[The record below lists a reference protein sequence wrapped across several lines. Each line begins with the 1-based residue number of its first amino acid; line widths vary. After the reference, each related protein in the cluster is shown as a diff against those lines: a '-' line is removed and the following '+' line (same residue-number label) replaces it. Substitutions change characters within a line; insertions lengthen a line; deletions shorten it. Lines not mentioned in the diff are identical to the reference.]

1 MHTSKLFWPFSLVAL
16 FVYSMNKVG
25 YVFPDL
31 IQFYLNDLLVVPIV
45 ATLGMWLM
53 RWVLQQRDLVLV
65 QWQVIFIVVA
75 FSVVFEMVLPFL
87 MKRYT
92 GDPIDVLMYFIGG
105 LFYWK
110 IMNKYPAYS
119 NPTVYA

>member
-1 MHTSKLFWPFSLVAL
+1 MFNSKLFWSFSLVAL
-16 FVYSMNKVG
+16 FVYSMNKTG

-45 ATLGMWLM
+45 ATLGLWLM
-53 RWVLQQRDLVLV
+53 RAVLQQRDLILV
-65 QWQVIFIVVA
+65 PWQVIFIVAA
-75 FSVVFEMVLPFL
+75 FSIIFEMILPFL

-92 GDPIDVLMYFIGG
+92 GDPIDVAMYTIGG

-110 IMNKYPAYS
+110 MLNK
-119 NPTVYA
+119 